1 MAGASSAYGASK
13 GGVISPTRNI
23 ASQYVPSI
31 RANSVCL
38 GPVDTQMLVTAR
50 SKAGPTRRNKS
61 KGPMLERWAD
71 PGEVAELA
79 LYLASDSSAF
89 VTAANFVI
97 DGGLS
102 AI

>member
-1 MAGASSAYGASK
+1 MSQAGGDILTVRCDVSK
-13 GGVISPTRNI
+13 
-23 ASQYVPSI
+23 A
-31 RANSVCL
+31 AK
-38 GPVDTQMLVTAR
+38 
-50 SKAGPTRRNKS
+50 KAGPTGGTQG
-61 KGPMLERWAD
+61 KGSMLERWAD

>member
-1 MAGASSAYGASK
+1 MSQAGGDILAVRCDVSK
-13 GGVISPTRNI
+13 
-23 ASQYVPSI
+23 A
-31 RANSVCL
+31 AK
-38 GPVDTQMLVTAR
+38 
-50 SKAGPTRRNKS
+50 KAGPTGGTRG

>member
-1 MAGASSAYGASK
+1 
-13 GGVISPTRNI
+13 
-23 ASQYVPSI
+23 
-31 RANSVCL
+31 
-38 GPVDTQMLVTAR
+38 
-50 SKAGPTRRNKS
+50 
-61 KGPMLERWAD
+61 MLERWAD